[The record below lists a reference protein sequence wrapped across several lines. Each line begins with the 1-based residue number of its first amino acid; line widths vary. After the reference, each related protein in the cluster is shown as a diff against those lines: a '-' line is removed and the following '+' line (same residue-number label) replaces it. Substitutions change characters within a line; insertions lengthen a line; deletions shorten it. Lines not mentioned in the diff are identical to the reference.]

1 MTLKGE
7 TSMNPLRKRFDDHRQ
22 SAATGQ
28 ILVIVGAGLTAMLL
42 MVGLVIDGGLAW
54 GHQRVTQNGTDAVA
68 LAGTTV
74 LAQNAAGTS
83 PKKTDGDVGCAI
95 AAAATANGLQNP
107 EGTYT
112 DWQGNVLSPLVVVG
126 ACGSGA
132 PVPAGAAGV
141 KATGDQMF
149 ETVIARIVGMN
160 TFTATATA
168 TAVTGVGSGCPAGTD
183 CPLAPVTVSVTA
195 DLCDGSGKVSPGSF
209 LWPIVAPEDA
219 DASNESIVALCKTG
233 PGSFGGLDIGGP
245 GCDSKDGFTVPCE
258 ASVPNPTWLQTS
270 TGNIKNDITGLNQY
284 SGPLLGVADDGI
296 ILIPMHD
303 NTCKSDQPDSA
314 LPPCP
319 DGDWSGVGNQT
330 YYHIPYFT
338 GFMIDRAYKD
348 NATDCNSGVGQP
360 YPGGNGSGSCMKGWF
375 VKLVL
380 QGPVGGPASGLP
392 QDPASIAIQ
401 LIH

>member
-1 MTLKGE
+1 
-7 TSMNPLRKRFDDHRQ
+7 MNSLRMRLDEYRRN
-22 SAATGQ
+22 AEAGQ
-28 ILVIVGAGLTAMLL
+28 ILVIVGAGMIVMCL
-42 MVGLVIDGGLAW
+42 MVGLVIDGGYAW
-54 GHQRVTQNGTDAVA
+54 GRQRDTQNGADATA
-68 LAGTTV
+68 LGAVTM

-83 PKKTDGDVGCAI
+83 PKKTNGDVGCAVE
-95 AAAATANGLQNP
+95 AAATANGLQNP
-107 EGTYT
+107 KGIYT
-112 DWQGNVLSPLVVVG
+112 DWQGNFLSPSVEVG
-126 ACGSGA
+126 ACVPGGGGGVPSGA
-132 PVPAGAAGV
+132 DGV
-141 KATGDQMF
+141 KASGDQTF
-149 ETVIARIVGMN
+149 DTVIARMIGIA
-160 TFTATATA
+160 TFTAAAEA
-168 TAVTGVGSGCPAGTD
+168 TAVTGAYGGCPAGTA

-195 DLCDGSGKVSPGSF
+195 DLCDGSGKVSPGSA
-209 LWPIVAPEDA
+209 LWPIVAPA
-219 DASNESIVALCKTG
+219 DANAGNESIVALCKTG

-284 SGPLLGVADDGI
+284 AGPVLGVADDGI

-303 NTCKSDQPDSA
+303 NTCKNDQPDDA

-319 DGDWSGVGNQT
+319 AGDWSGVGNNT

-338 GFMIDRAYKD
+338 GFMIDRAYKEID
-348 NATDCNSGVGQP
+348 ECNTGVGQP

-380 QGPVGGPASGLP
+380 EGPVGGPASGNP
-392 QDPASIAIQ
+392 QDPAAIAIQ